1 MKLVGVQAVIN
12 GEDRNVSNAYNTD
25 TMLLTCNNE
34 TDIFISK
41 STKEKNW
48 NLEYTDLSL
57 LLRQNFNC
65 QSEKHNFLKL
75 ADGKL
80 VMHPTNKP
88 LKVKQIDSIGIW
100 TDAFINYAKVVID
113 RLPLL
118 AGDLLSYMSIIR
130 GAVAMHFQIVKMYKD
145 KEVKNNVKDI
155 FSINV

>member
-41 STKEKNW
+41 STKENNW

-57 LLRQNFNC
+57 LLQHFNC
-65 QSEKHNFLKL
+65 QNEKHNFLKL

-113 RLPLL
+113 ILPLL

-145 KEVKNNVKDI
+145 KEVKKNVKDI

>member
-25 TMLLTCNNE
+25 TMLLACNNE

-41 STKEKNW
+41 STKENNW

-57 LLRQNFNC
+57 LLQHFNC

-113 RLPLL
+113 ILPLL

-130 GAVAMHFQIVKMYKD
+130 GAVVDALFYRVYQYDQQFQTRTWSQID
-145 KEVKNNVKDI
+145 GNL
-155 FSINV
+155 